1 MAAPIDFGS
10 EEGFTQAA
18 GKKKKKAV
26 ASTNWDE
33 PEKDDSKKDE
43 GDGNNGDGKSGDK
56 TDGDTGAGAGGD
68 GDGDKKDDAA
78 KDADPVGEWDSFM
91 PTKAKKKGKKA
102 GKIEEVITAPDPP
115 PAVEFDAF
123 HEISLDAG
131 PSLDLSF
138 GDTSIKSPSF
148 GNWGTSWNTGTTG

>member
-1 MAAPIDFGS
+1 MTAPIDFGS

-18 GKKKKKAV
+18 PKKKKKAPTPSWNG
-26 ASTNWDE
+26 AGKDE
-33 PEKDDSKKDE
+33 SKKDE
-43 GDGNNGDGKSGDK
+43 GDGNNGDDKSGDK
-56 TDGDTGAGAGGD
+56 ADGNTGAGASGD
-68 GDGDKKDDAA
+68 GDGDKKDDVA
-78 KDADPVGEWDSFM
+78 KDAESVDDWGDFM
-91 PTKAKKKGKKA
+91 PPKAKKKGKKA

-138 GDTSIKSPSF
+138 GDTSMKSPSF
-148 GNWGTSWNTGTTG
+148 GSWGSSWNTGTTG